1 MIEACKP
8 AKELSL
14 SFITKTL
21 RVKIQSS
28 FYIVGAIIHKN
39 LTWNEP
45 IESLIA
51 KVNQRIGLLNRIKH
65 LLPLDA
71 RVALYNALWAGPL
84 EKLWG
89 GGGGERGIFE
99 PQGFFSLSN
108 SLYEF
113 FVGRSMNNIFLG

>member
-1 MIEACKP
+1 M
-8 AKELSL
+8 

-28 FYIVGAIIHKN
+28 IYIVGVVIHKN
-39 LTWNEP
+39 LTWNEH

-65 LLPLDA
+65 VLPLDA

-89 GGGGERGIFE
+89 VGGEGGIFE
-99 PQGFFSLSN
+99 PQEFFSLSN

-113 FVGRSMNNIFLG
+113 FVGRSMNNIFGG

>member
-1 MIEACKP
+1 MVVIEGCKP

-28 FYIVGAIIHKN
+28 IYIVGVVIHKN
-39 LTWNEP
+39 LTWNEH

-51 KVNQRIGLLNRIKH
+51 KVNQRIGLLNRIKY

-71 RVALYNALWAGPL
+71 RVALYNVFN
-84 EKLWG
+84 KT
-89 GGGGERGIFE
+89 
-99 PQGFFSLSN
+99 SLR
-108 SLYEF
+108 LC
-113 FVGRSMNNIFLG
+113 

>member
-1 MIEACKP
+1 MIEGCKP

-28 FYIVGAIIHKN
+28 IYIVGVVIHKN
-39 LTWNEP
+39 LTWNEH

-65 LLPLDA
+65 VLPLDA

-89 GGGGERGIFE
+89 VGGEGGIFE
-99 PQGFFSLSN
+99 PQEFFSLSN

-113 FVGRSMNNIFLG
+113 FVGRSMNNIFGG

>member
-1 MIEACKP
+1 MIEGCKP

-28 FYIVGAIIHKN
+28 IYIVGVVIHKN
-39 LTWNEP
+39 LTWNEH

-51 KVNQRIGLLNRIKH
+51 KVNQRIGLLNCIKH
-65 LLPLDA
+65 LLPLNA
-71 RVALYNALWAGPL
+71 RVALYNALRDGPFA
-84 EKLWG
+84 KLWG
-89 GGGGERGIFE
+89 GGGEFSSSRNL
-99 PQGFFSLSN
+99 FSLSN

-113 FVGRSMNNIFLG
+113 FLGRSMNTF

>member
-1 MIEACKP
+1 MIEGCKP

-28 FYIVGAIIHKN
+28 IYIVGVVIHKN
-39 LTWNEP
+39 LTWNEH

-65 LLPLDA
+65 VLPLDA

-89 GGGGERGIFE
+89 EGGGEGGFFE
-99 PQGFFSLSN
+99 PQEFFSLSN

-113 FVGRSMNNIFLG
+113 FVGRSMNNIFGG

>member
-1 MIEACKP
+1 MIEGCKP
-8 AKELSL
+8 AKELSF

-28 FYIVGAIIHKN
+28 IYIVGVVIHKN
-39 LTWNEP
+39 LTWNEH

-89 GGGGERGIFE
+89 GEGERGIFE
-99 PQGFFSLSN
+99 PLEFLSN

-113 FVGRSMNNIFLG
+113 FVGRNMNNIFLG

>member
-1 MIEACKP
+1 MIEGCKP

-14 SFITKTL
+14 SFITETL

-28 FYIVGAIIHKN
+28 IYIVGVVIHKN
-39 LTWNEP
+39 LTWNEH

-65 LLPLDA
+65 VLPLDA

-84 EKLWG
+84 EKLC
-89 GGGGERGIFE
+89 GGGGEGGIFE
-99 PQGFFSLSN
+99 PQEFFSLSN

-113 FVGRSMNNIFLG
+113 FVGRSMNNTGLAK

>member
-1 MIEACKP
+1 MVIEGCKP

-28 FYIVGAIIHKN
+28 IYIVGVVIHKN
-39 LTWNEP
+39 LTWNEH

-65 LLPLDA
+65 VLPLDA

-84 EKLWG
+84 EKLCGGRG
-89 GGGGERGIFE
+89 GGGRGEFWSRWNFYQI
-99 PQGFFSLSN
+99 PCVN
-108 SLYEF
+108 
-113 FVGRSMNNIFLG
+113 FL